1 MKWEWLFLL
10 LFYGLSML
18 IKRKQQK
25 NINKEIEEDPDWDFQ
40 EEKASGKP
48 VDFLETFLES
58 QGLIKETIRDDTNE
72 INLDEKNQEEE
83 LEVSFENQKGKE
95 YPDIENFSSNKNKKN
110 SLDYISNIKNDRRIQ
125 NRRLEDQTKKTKNPK
140 YSYNRLNKIF
150 HVMSPLKQ
158 SIVLKEI
165 LDKPISLR
173 SKR

>member
-1 MKWEWLFLL
+1 M
-10 LFYGLSML
+10 
-18 IKRKQQK
+18 
-25 NINKEIEEDPDWDFQ
+25 
-40 EEKASGKP
+40 
-48 VDFLETFLES
+48 
-58 QGLIKETIRDDTNE
+58 IKETIRDDTNE

-83 LEVSFENQKGKE
+83 LEVSFENQEGKE
-95 YPDIENFSSNKNKKN
+95 YPDIENFTSNKNKKN

>member
-25 NINKEIEEDPDWDFQ
+25 KINKEIEEDPDWDFQ

-72 INLDEKNQEEE
+72 INLDEKNQE
-83 LEVSFENQKGKE
+83 GKE
-95 YPDIENFSSNKNKKN
+95 YPNIENFTSNKNKKN
-110 SLDYISNIKNDRRIQ
+110 SLDYVSNIKNDRRIQ
-125 NRRLEDQTKKTKNPK
+125 NRRLKDQTKKTKNLK

>member
-72 INLDEKNQEEE
+72 INLDEKNQE
-83 LEVSFENQKGKE
+83 GKE
-95 YPDIENFSSNKNKKN
+95 YPDIENFTSNKNKKN
-110 SLDYISNIKNDRRIQ
+110 SLDYVSNIKNDRRIQ
-125 NRRLEDQTKKTKNPK
+125 NRRLKDQTKKTKNLK